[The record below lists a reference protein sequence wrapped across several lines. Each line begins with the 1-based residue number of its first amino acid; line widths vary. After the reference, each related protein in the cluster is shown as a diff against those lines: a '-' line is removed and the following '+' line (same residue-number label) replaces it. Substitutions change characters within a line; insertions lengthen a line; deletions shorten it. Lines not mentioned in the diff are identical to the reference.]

1 MRKVALIFIISAL
14 LVGCGD
20 NEQVAISQAKKSIA
34 RMLKDPDSAKFEDVT
49 LKISEESVDNQ
60 PIGYVC
66 GYVNGKNAFG
76 AYAGSVRFVAK
87 TVLYKSGAIVM
98 DAQMDTGED
107 KFVPGRLETPF
118 EMTFWN
124 PRCVIGYDPEKYKIE
139 PADTEA
145 SNVKWSVMLASLS
158 SRDRAEKIKGNVESI
173 DIPSYIKERDGV
185 NLVYAGPFDSR
196 SIADSKAEEIDKKI
210 KLHGFVIRFY

>member
-20 NEQVAISQAKKSIA
+20 NEQAAISQAKKSIA

-49 LKISEESVDNQ
+49 LKRSEESVDNQ

-87 TVLYKSGAIVM
+87 TVLYKSGAIVV

-139 PADTEA
+139 PAKTDA

-158 SRDRAEKIKGNVESI
+158 SRDKAEKIKISVESVG
-173 DIPSYIKERDGV
+173 IPSYIKELDGM
-185 NLVYAGPFDSR
+185 NMVYSGPFDDR
-196 SIADSKAEEIDKKI
+196 SVAEEKMEEINKKI
-210 KLHGFVIRFY
+210 KFRGFIVRVH